1 MTKVIHLASRSA
13 GNPVRR
19 SARTT
24 TDVLTPDQQ
33 ATIENTLSMALY
45 FIRQCHATPANLWA
59 ATARTNRA
67 MTLLKVASESAA
79 TVVGRAAQ

>member
-13 GNPVRR
+13 GNPVRI
-19 SARTT
+19 SAHRPTE
-24 TDVLTPDQQ
+24 VITPAQQ
-33 ATIENTLSMALY
+33 AAIENALSMALY

-79 TVVGRAAQ
+79 IVTGRA